1 MELFLELD
9 TKLEPQKLGAAPTH
23 QSRGSEYGSL
33 LELLLASHLFLHP
46 PPPNPSLL
54 CSLLLCFSTDPLPPF
69 LLPCSIYRRADLSS
83 HSPFASALLPLL
95 AAIELESHGGSMAMP
110 PPLLVVL
117 QSSAEEQGEA
127 TPPLGQWPLQRPVAE
142 GSGPHDGCSS
152 SALVG
157 ARPRLQP
164 CWQISLSLS
173 LYSVSIPQARWWTNL
188 GLHLPPLLCLR
199 RLAGALG
206 SLGPSACCSRINS
219 EQGSHAG

>member
-1 MELFLELD
+1 MV
-9 TKLEPQKLGAAPTH
+9 
-23 QSRGSEYGSL
+23 
-33 LELLLASHLFLHP
+33 
-46 PPPNPSLL
+46 
-54 CSLLLCFSTDPLPPF
+54 
-69 LLPCSIYRRADLSS
+69 
-83 HSPFASALLPLL
+83 
-95 AAIELESHGGSMAMP
+95 MP

-173 LYSVSIPQARWWTNL
+173 LSLSTLSPSRMRDGGQTSGSIS
-188 GLHLPPLLCLR
+188 LLSC
-199 RLAGALG
+199 A
-206 SLGPSACCSRINS
+206 S
-219 EQGSHAG
+219 EG